1 MASLFRNHRHLVLG
15 QARQGI
21 DLNLEEDLL
30 TAANAITLLRT
41 GVALILFSASV
52 YLRDPML
59 NLAGLAVYWLGDVA
73 DGYLARRLDQE
84 TLFGAQW
91 DILSDR
97 LSVSFFY
104 LNYLWFYPSLA
115 PSIALF
121 VLQFTVIDHYLS
133 NQYLRWPIISPNY
146 FHRVDQIVWRLNW
159 SKLGKMGN
167 TGLVTLLLLATKSN
181 VVVMPVVIVLIAIKL
196 YSCGRVL
203 RLREPM
209 GRTPTQ
215 RPAKAP
221 GQRLRLV
228 AYAKDPRWMS
238 RG

>member
-1 MASLFRNHRHLVLG
+1 MTKNRVNPP
-15 QARQGI
+15 
-21 DLNLEEDLL
+21 LEENLL

-41 GVALILFSASV
+41 GAALILFSASV

-73 DGYLARRLDQE
+73 DGFLARRLGQE

-121 VLQFTVIDHYLS
+121 LLQFTVIDHYLS

-146 FHRVDQIVWRLNW
+146 FYRVERTVWLLNW
-159 SKLGKMGN
+159 SKPGKMCN

-181 VVVMPVVIVLIAIKL
+181 LVVLPLVIALIVVKL
-196 YSCGRVL
+196 VSCALVL
-203 RLREPM
+203 RLSEPTARIREPRPS
-209 GRTPTQ
+209 GAAPVRRFSKAWNTP
-215 RPAKAP
+215 K
-221 GQRLRLV
+221 G
-228 AYAKDPRWMS
+228 
-238 RG
+238 